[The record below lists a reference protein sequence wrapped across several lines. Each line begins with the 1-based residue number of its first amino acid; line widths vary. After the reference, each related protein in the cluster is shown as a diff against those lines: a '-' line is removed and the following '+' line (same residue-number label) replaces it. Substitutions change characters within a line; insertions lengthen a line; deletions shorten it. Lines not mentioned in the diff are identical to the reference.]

1 MKNENYAGYFQYCSP
16 NTIMVVTW
24 YNKLK
29 EIYCPFPV
37 VVKEKVGNL
46 AIGQK
51 AKVTS
56 VKLSSNG
63 VTVFIIN
70 DQAYYYSYF
79 DILLDTV

>member
-1 MKNENYAGYFQYCSP
+1 
-16 NTIMVVTW
+16 MVVTW

-37 VVKEKVGNL
+37 VVKAKVGNL
-46 AIGQK
+46 AMGQK
-51 AKVTS
+51 AKVSS

-70 DQAYYYSYF
+70 NQAYYYNYF
-79 DILLDTV
+79 DILLDSV